1 MSNELWSK
9 IFQIARDMGDDKD
22 LEIVEALVGKYRK
35 FRRSDERKNI
45 QLRWDAR
52 KTKQRL
58 QAHLKTSE
66 HSRSRKL

>member
-9 IFQIARDMGDDKD
+9 IFQIARGMGDDKD

-35 FRRSDERKNI
+35 FRRSDERQNI

-52 KTKQRL
+52 KTKQKL

-66 HSRSRKL
+66 HYRSRKL